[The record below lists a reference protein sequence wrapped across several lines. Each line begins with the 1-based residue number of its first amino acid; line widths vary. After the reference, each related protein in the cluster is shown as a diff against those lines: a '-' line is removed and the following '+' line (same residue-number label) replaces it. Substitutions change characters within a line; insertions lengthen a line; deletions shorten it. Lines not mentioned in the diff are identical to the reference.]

1 MKGKAVSFGLPYL
14 AAIAGA
20 AGYFFRAA
28 QRAGGSAVPVIAF
41 SVLMCLL
48 FLLGAAT
55 LEKREAYADVYRKLP
70 SDAAL
75 SILGALAVAAGC
87 VLAFSGAGRFSMML
101 NVLGIVSAAGLA
113 AAAVSRL
120 AGKKPQPFFLVLPV
134 LFYAVKLF
142 YDFRHWTTDPQIL
155 DYAFS
160 LFALIGFMLTTYQAA
175 AYCYDHGSR
184 WQMEFFALAG
194 VLFGA
199 AGAHSGC
206 WPAACRRA
214 DGGARGHDSAA
225 HFAVG
230 AAGGAALRAAGFGG
244 TGCGDANCGFDSGCA
259 GQSGKDR

>member
-55 LEKREAYADVYRKLP
+55 LGKREAYADVYRKLP
-70 SDAAL
+70 SDAVL

-120 AGKKPQPFFLVLPV
+120 AGKKPQPFLLVLPV

-184 WQMEFFALAG
+184 RQMEFFALAG

-199 AGAHSGC
+199 TAMAGAAQSELLIY
-206 WPAACRRA
+206 
-214 DGGARGHDSAA
+214 GGNS
-225 HFAVG
+225 
-230 AAGGAALRAAGFGG
+230 
-244 TGCGDANCGFDSGCA
+244 
-259 GQSGKDR
+259 

>member
-120 AGKKPQPFFLVLPV
+120 ARKKPQPFFLVLPV

-155 DYAFS
+155 DYTFS

-184 WQMEFFALAG
+184 RQMEFFALAG

-199 AGAHSGC
+199 TAMAGAAWSELLIYGGSAL
-206 WPAACRRA
+206 WMLACC
-214 DGGARGHDSAA
+214 
-225 HFAVG
+225 VQ
-230 AAGGAALRAAGFGG
+230 AGGRRSARA
-244 TGCGDANCGFDSGCA
+244 
-259 GQSGKDR
+259 

>member
-113 AAAVSRL
+113 GGIPPRREGAAAVF
-120 AGKKPQPFFLVLPV
+120 P
-134 LFYAVKLF
+134 
-142 YDFRHWTTDPQIL
+142 
-155 DYAFS
+155 
-160 LFALIGFMLTTYQAA
+160 
-175 AYCYDHGSR
+175 
-184 WQMEFFALAG
+184 
-194 VLFGA
+194 GA
-199 AGAHSGC
+199 AGAVL
-206 WPAACRRA
+206 
-214 DGGARGHDSAA
+214 RGE
-225 HFAVG
+225 AV
-230 AAGGAALRAAGFGG
+230 L
-244 TGCGDANCGFDSGCA
+244 
-259 GQSGKDR
+259 

>member
-101 NVLGIVSAAGLA
+101 NARLHLVIETLLDFLLRERLPTAFNGGVIV
-113 AAAVSRL
+113 
-120 AGKKPQPFFLVLPV
+120 
-134 LFYAVKLF
+134 
-142 YDFRHWTTDPQIL
+142 DN
-155 DYAFS
+155 
-160 LFALIGFMLTTYQAA
+160 
-175 AYCYDHGSR
+175 
-184 WQMEFFALAG
+184 
-194 VLFGA
+194 
-199 AGAHSGC
+199 
-206 WPAACRRA
+206 
-214 DGGARGHDSAA
+214 
-225 HFAVG
+225 
-230 AAGGAALRAAGFGG
+230 AALRSRLLRLVL
-244 TGCGDANCGFDSGCA
+244 FDSERDNYGNDHQD
-259 GQSGKDR
+259 GQRNEADVNGTEFHFPFVHG

>member
-120 AGKKPQPFFLVLPV
+120 AGKKPQPFFL
-134 LFYAVKLF
+134 
-142 YDFRHWTTDPQIL
+142 
-155 DYAFS
+155 
-160 LFALIGFMLTTYQAA
+160 LTTYQAA

-184 WQMEFFALAG
+184 RQMEFFALAG

-199 AGAHSGC
+199 TAMAGAARSELLIYGGSAL
-206 WPAACRRA
+206 WMLACC
-214 DGGARGHDSAA
+214 
-225 HFAVG
+225 VQ
-230 AAGGAALRAAGFGG
+230 AGGRRSARA
-244 TGCGDANCGFDSGCA
+244 
-259 GQSGKDR
+259 

>member
-87 VLAFSGAGRFSMML
+87 VLAFSGAG
-101 NVLGIVSAAGLA
+101 
-113 AAAVSRL
+113 AVSRL

-184 WQMEFFALAG
+184 RQMEFFALAG

-199 AGAHSGC
+199 TAMAGAARSELLIYGGSAL
-206 WPAACRRA
+206 WMLACC
-214 DGGARGHDSAA
+214 
-225 HFAVG
+225 VQ
-230 AAGGAALRAAGFGG
+230 AGGRRSARA
-244 TGCGDANCGFDSGCA
+244 
-259 GQSGKDR
+259 

>member
-87 VLAFSGAGRFSMML
+87 VLAFSGAGRFSQRM
-101 NVLGIVSAAGLA
+101 I
-113 AAAVSRL
+113 
-120 AGKKPQPFFLVLPV
+120 
-134 LFYAVKLF
+134 
-142 YDFRHWTTDPQIL
+142 
-155 DYAFS
+155 
-160 LFALIGFMLTTYQAA
+160 
-175 AYCYDHGSR
+175 
-184 WQMEFFALAG
+184 E
-194 VLFGA
+194 
-199 AGAHSGC
+199 
-206 WPAACRRA
+206 
-214 DGGARGHDSAA
+214 
-225 HFAVG
+225 
-230 AAGGAALRAAGFGG
+230 
-244 TGCGDANCGFDSGCA
+244 
-259 GQSGKDR
+259 